1 LTAGGVIDEMTEFDI
16 ACIQLRTGNEVAA
29 NIKTVCDYVR
39 EAAGRGAD
47 YIITPETSNL
57 MEMSSKRLFAGA
69 AFEADDAS
77 VATFSQLAG
86 ELGIW
91 LHIGSLA
98 IKLSD
103 TKVANRAYVF
113 TPEGKIAATYDKLHM
128 FDVDLAGGESYRESK
143 NYQPGSQ
150 AVTVDMP
157 WGRVGLTICYDLR
170 FPHLYRQMAQ
180 NGAGYLTVP
189 AAFTKNT
196 GKDHWHILLQAR
208 AIENG
213 CFVFAPSQGGTHENG
228 RETYGHSL
236 IISPWGDIL
245 AEAGEEP
252 GIIMAKIDPAL
263 IAEARTRIPALLHDR
278 QFDLVHEEPVLEAK
292 AS

>member
-1 LTAGGVIDEMTEFDI
+1 MNNFKV
-16 ACIQLRTGNEVAA
+16 ACVQLRAGNDVAA
-29 NIKTVCDYVR
+29 NIKTVTDFIR
-39 EAAGRGAD
+39 EAAAKGAD
-47 YIITPETSNL
+47 YIITPETSHL
-57 MEMSSKRLFAGA
+57 MEMNPKRLFANT
-69 AFEADDAS
+69 AFEHEEAAIQSFAD
-77 VATFSQLAG
+77 LAA

-113 TPEGKIAATYDKLHM
+113 TPQGKIAATYDKLHM
-128 FDVDLAGGESYRESK
+128 FDVDLSGGESYRESK
-143 NYQPGSQ
+143 NYQPGDK
-150 AVTVDMP
+150 AVMVDMP

-170 FPHLYRQMAQ
+170 FPHLYRAMAQ

-245 AEAGEEP
+245 AQADEEP
-252 GIIMAKIDPAL
+252 GVIMADIDPAL
-263 IAEARTRIPALLHDR
+263 IAEARTRIPALQHDR
-278 QFDLVHEEPVLEAK
+278 QFELVHNGASIKPDQRK

>member
-1 LTAGGVIDEMTEFDI
+1 MNQFDV
-16 ACIQLRTGNEVAA
+16 ACIQLRTGNDVAE
-29 NIKTVCDYVR
+29 NIKTVTGFIR
-39 EAAGRGAD
+39 EAAAKGAD
-47 YIITPETSNL
+47 YIITPETSHL
-57 MEMSSKRLFAGA
+57 MEMNSKRLFASTAHESEETAIQGFADLA
-69 AFEADDAS
+69 A
-77 VATFSQLAG
+77 

-113 TPEGKIAATYDKLHM
+113 NPDGRIVATYDKLHM
-128 FDVDLAGGESYRESK
+128 FDVDLSGGESYRESK
-143 NYQPGSQ
+143 NYQPGDK

-170 FPHLYRQMAQ
+170 FPQLYRTMAQ

-196 GKDHWHILLQAR
+196 GRDHWHILLQAR

-245 AEAGEEP
+245 AEADEDP

-263 IAEARTRIPALLHDR
+263 IVEARTRIAALQHDR
-278 QFDLVHEEPVLEAK
+278 QFDLVHEEAVLEAK

>member
-1 LTAGGVIDEMTEFDI
+1 MSKFNA
-16 ACIQLRTGNEVAA
+16 ACIQLRTGNDVGT
-29 NIKTVCDYVR
+29 NIKTLTDFIR
-39 EAAGRGAD
+39 EAAGNGAE

-57 MEMSSKRLFAGA
+57 MEMNTKRLFAGT
-69 AFEADDAS
+69 AFEADDTSLRA
-77 VATFSQLAG
+77 FSELAA

-98 IKLSD
+98 IKLSG
-103 TKVANRAYVF
+103 TKVANRAYIF

-128 FDVDLAGGESYRESK
+128 FDVDLSGGESYRESK
-143 NYQPGSQ
+143 NYQPGNK
-150 AVTVDMP
+150 AVMVDMP
-157 WGRVGLTICYDLR
+157 WGRVGVTICYDLR
-170 FPHLYRQMAQ
+170 FPHLYRTMAQ

-189 AAFTKNT
+189 AAFTRNT

-245 AEAGEEP
+245 AEAEEDP
-252 GIIMAKIDPAL
+252 GIIMAEIDPGL
-263 IAEARTRIPALLHDR
+263 IVQARTRIASLQHDR
-278 QFDLVHEEPVLEAK
+278 PFELVLNDASREAGTRK

>member
-1 LTAGGVIDEMTEFDI
+1 MNQFDV
-16 ACIQLRTGNEVAA
+16 ACIQLRTGNDVAE
-29 NIKTVCDYVR
+29 NIKTVTGFIR
-39 EAAGRGAD
+39 EAAAGGAD
-47 YIITPETSNL
+47 YIITPETSHL
-57 MEMSSKRLFAGA
+57 MEMNSKRLFASTAYESEETAIQSFANLA
-69 AFEADDAS
+69 A
-77 VATFSQLAG
+77 
-86 ELGIW
+86 ELKVW

-113 TPEGKIAATYDKLHM
+113 NPEGKVAATYDKLHM
-128 FDVDLAGGESYRESK
+128 FDVDLSGGESYRESK
-143 NYQPGSQ
+143 NYQPGDQ

-170 FPHLYRQMAQ
+170 FPHLYRTMAQ

-245 AEAGEEP
+245 AEAGEDP
-252 GIIMAKIDPAL
+252 AIIKAKIDPAL
-263 IAEARTRIPALLHDR
+263 IVEARTRIAALQHDR
-278 QFDLVHEEPVLEAK
+278 QFDLVHEEAVLEAK

>member
-1 LTAGGVIDEMTEFDI
+1 MSEFTA
-16 ACIQLRTGNEVAA
+16 ACIQLRTGNDVTT
-29 NIKTVCDYVR
+29 NIKTVTDFIR
-39 EAAGRGAD
+39 EAAAKGAD
-47 YIITPETSNL
+47 YIITPETSAL
-57 MEMSSKRLFAGA
+57 MEMSTKRLFANTHYEPEDVAIKSFSNLA
-69 AFEADDAS
+69 A
-77 VATFSQLAG
+77 

-103 TKVANRAYVF
+103 TKVANRAYIF
-113 TPEGKIAATYDKLHM
+113 TPEGKIAAIYDKMHM
-128 FDVDLAGGESYRESK
+128 FDVDLSGGESYRESK
-143 NYQPGSQ
+143 NYQPGSR

-157 WGRVGLTICYDLR
+157 WGRVGLSICYDLR
-170 FPHLYRQMAQ
+170 FPQLYRAMAQ
-180 NGAGYLTVP
+180 SGAGYLTVP

-245 AEAGEEP
+245 AEADEEP

-263 IAEARTRIPALLHDR
+263 ISLARERIPALLHDR
-278 QFDLVHEEPVLEAK
+278 KFELVNENATSEADTRK

>member
-1 LTAGGVIDEMTEFDI
+1 MNQFDV
-16 ACIQLRTGNEVAA
+16 ACIQLRTGNDVAE
-29 NIKTVCDYVR
+29 NIKTVTGFIR
-39 EAAGRGAD
+39 EAASKGAD
-47 YIITPETSNL
+47 YIITPETSHL
-57 MEMSSKRLFAGA
+57 MEMNSKRLFASTAHESEEPAIQLFADLA
-69 AFEADDAS
+69 A
-77 VATFSQLAG
+77 
-86 ELGIW
+86 ELKIW

-128 FDVDLAGGESYRESK
+128 FDVDLSGGESYRESK
-143 NYQPGSQ
+143 NYQPGDH

-170 FPHLYRQMAQ
+170 FPQLYRTMAQ

-245 AEAGEEP
+245 AEAGEDP
-252 GIIMAKIDPAL
+252 AIIMAKIDPAL
-263 IAEARTRIPALLHDR
+263 IVEARTRIAALQHDR
-278 QFDLVHEEPVLEAK
+278 QFDLVHEEAVLEAK

>member
-1 LTAGGVIDEMTEFDI
+1 MNQFDV
-16 ACIQLRTGNEVAA
+16 ACIQLRTGNDVAD
-29 NIKTVCDYVR
+29 NIKTVTGFIR
-39 EAAGRGAD
+39 EAAAKGAD
-47 YIITPETSNL
+47 YIITPETSHL
-57 MEMSSKRLFAGA
+57 MEMNSKRLFASTAHESEETAIQLFADLA
-69 AFEADDAS
+69 A
-77 VATFSQLAG
+77 
-86 ELGIW
+86 ELKVW

-113 TPEGKIAATYDKLHM
+113 NPEGKIAATYDKLHM
-128 FDVDLAGGESYRESK
+128 FDVDLSGGESYRESK
-143 NYQPGSQ
+143 NYQPGDH

-170 FPHLYRQMAQ
+170 FPQLYRTMAQ

-228 RETYGHSL
+228 RKTYGHSL

-245 AEAGEEP
+245 AEADEDP

-263 IAEARTRIPALLHDR
+263 IVEARTRIAALQHDR
-278 QFDLVHEEPVLEAK
+278 QFDLVHEEVVLEAK

>member
-1 LTAGGVIDEMTEFDI
+1 MTEFTT
-16 ACIQLRTGNEVAA
+16 ACIQLRTGNDVAE
-29 NIKTVCDYVR
+29 NLKTVSDFIR
-39 EAAGRGAD
+39 EAAAKGAD
-47 YIITPETSNL
+47 YIITPETSAL
-57 MEMSSKRLFAGA
+57 MEMNTKRLFAGT
-69 AFEADDAS
+69 AFERDETSIRMFAD
-77 VATFSQLAG
+77 LAA

-103 TKVANRAYVF
+103 SKVANRTYVF
-113 TPEGKIAATYDKLHM
+113 NPEGKTVATYDKIHM
-128 FDVDLAGGESYRESK
+128 FDVDLSGGESYRESK
-143 NYQPGSQ
+143 NYQPGTQ

-170 FPHLYRQMAQ
+170 FPQLYRMMAQ

-189 AAFTKNT
+189 AAFTRNT

-213 CFVFAPSQGGTHENG
+213 CFVFAPSQGGRHENG

-236 IISPWGDIL
+236 ILSPWGDIL
-245 AEAGEEP
+245 AEADEEP

-263 IAEARTRIPALLHDR
+263 ITQARTRIAALKHDR
-278 QFDLVHEEPVLEAK
+278 EYNLVHSGVAAEAEERK

>member
-1 LTAGGVIDEMTEFDI
+1 MNQFDV
-16 ACIQLRTGNEVAA
+16 ACIQLRTGNDVAD
-29 NIKTVCDYVR
+29 NIKTVTGFIR
-39 EAAGRGAD
+39 EAAAKGAD
-47 YIITPETSNL
+47 YIITPETSHL
-57 MEMSSKRLFAGA
+57 MEMNSKRLFASTAHESEETAIQLFADLA
-69 AFEADDAS
+69 A
-77 VATFSQLAG
+77 
-86 ELGIW
+86 ELKVW

-113 TPEGKIAATYDKLHM
+113 NPEGKIAATYDKLHM
-128 FDVDLAGGESYRESK
+128 FDVDLSGGESYRESK
-143 NYQPGSQ
+143 NYQPGNK

-170 FPHLYRQMAQ
+170 FPQLYRTMAQ

-228 RETYGHSL
+228 RKTYGHSL

-245 AEAGEEP
+245 AEADEDP

-263 IAEARTRIPALLHDR
+263 IVEARTRIAALQHDR
-278 QFDLVHEEPVLEAK
+278 QFDLVHEEVVLEAK

>member
-1 LTAGGVIDEMTEFDI
+1 MNEFNV
-16 ACIQLRTGNEVAA
+16 ACVQLRTGNDVAE
-29 NIKTVCDYVR
+29 NIETVTDFIR

-57 MEMSSKRLFAGA
+57 MEMNTARLFAGT
-69 AFEADDAS
+69 AFEADDTSLRA
-77 VATFSQLAG
+77 FSDLAA

-113 TPEGKIAATYDKLHM
+113 TPEGKTAAKYDKLHM
-128 FDVDLAGGESYRESK
+128 FDVDLSGGESYRESK
-143 NYQPGSQ
+143 NYQPGNT
-150 AVTVDMP
+150 AVMVDMP
-157 WGRVGLTICYDLR
+157 WGRVGLSICYDLR
-170 FPHLYRQMAQ
+170 FPQLYRDMAQ

-189 AAFTKNT
+189 AAFTRNT

-245 AEAGEEP
+245 AEAGEDP

-263 IAEARTRIPALLHDR
+263 ISKARTRIPSLQHDR
-278 QFDLVHEEPVLEAK
+278 PYELVLKDASMETGTRK

>member
-1 LTAGGVIDEMTEFDI
+1 MSEFKA
-16 ACIQLRTGNEVAA
+16 ACIQLRTGNNVAE
-29 NIKTVCDYVR
+29 NIKTITGFIR
-39 EAAGRGAD
+39 EAAAGGAD
-47 YIITPETSNL
+47 YIITPETSTL
-57 MEMSSKRLFAGA
+57 MEMNTKRLFAGTAYEPDDTSIKLFSDLA
-69 AFEADDAS
+69 A
-77 VATFSQLAG
+77 

-113 TPEGKIAATYDKLHM
+113 TPQGKTAATYDKIHM
-128 FDVDLAGGESYRESK
+128 FDVDLSGGESYRESK
-143 NYQPGSQ
+143 NYQPGNK
-150 AVTVDMP
+150 AVMVDMP
-157 WGRVGLTICYDLR
+157 WGTVGLTICYDLR
-170 FPHLYRQMAQ
+170 FPHLYRTMAQ

-189 AAFTKNT
+189 AAFTRNT

-245 AEAGEEP
+245 AEADEDP

-263 IAEARTRIPALLHDR
+263 ITQARTRIAALKHDR
-278 QFDLVHEEPVLEAK
+278 PYELVHIEASAEAGARK

>member
-1 LTAGGVIDEMTEFDI
+1 MNQFDV
-16 ACIQLRTGNEVAA
+16 ACIQLRTGNDVAD
-29 NIKTVCDYVR
+29 NIKTVTGFIR
-39 EAAGRGAD
+39 EAAARGAD
-47 YIITPETSNL
+47 YIITPETSHL
-57 MEMSSKRLFAGA
+57 MEMNSKRLFAST
-69 AFEADDAS
+69 AFENEETAIQLFAD
-77 VATFSQLAG
+77 LAA
-86 ELGIW
+86 ELKVW

-113 TPEGKIAATYDKLHM
+113 SPEGKIAATYDKLHM
-128 FDVDLAGGESYRESK
+128 FDVDLSGGESYRESK
-143 NYQPGSQ
+143 NYQPGDH

-170 FPHLYRQMAQ
+170 FPHLYRTMAQ

-228 RETYGHSL
+228 RKTYGHSL

-245 AEAGEEP
+245 AEADEDP

-263 IAEARTRIPALLHDR
+263 IVEARTRIAALNHDR
-278 QFDLVHEEPVLEAK
+278 KFDLVHEQEALEAK

>member
-1 LTAGGVIDEMTEFDI
+1 MNNFNV
-16 ACIQLRTGNEVAA
+16 ACIQLRAGNDVAE
-29 NIKTVCDYVR
+29 NIKTVTDFIR
-39 EAAGRGAD
+39 EAAAKGAD
-47 YIITPETSNL
+47 YIITPETSHL
-57 MEMSSKRLFAGA
+57 MEMNTKRLFAST
-69 AFEADDAS
+69 AFESDEAAIQ
-77 VATFSQLAG
+77 TFANLAA

-113 TPEGKIAATYDKLHM
+113 TPQGKTAAIYDKMHM
-128 FDVDLAGGESYRESK
+128 FDVDLSGGESYRESK
-143 NYQPGSQ
+143 NYQPGDK
-150 AVTVDMP
+150 AVMVDMP

-170 FPHLYRQMAQ
+170 FPHLYRAMAQ

-245 AEAGEEP
+245 AEADEEP
-252 GIIMAKIDPAL
+252 GIIIANIDPAL
-263 IAEARTRIPALLHDR
+263 IAEARSRIPALQHDR
-278 QFDLVHEEPVLEAK
+278 QFELVYNDSSIETDKRK

>member
-1 LTAGGVIDEMTEFDI
+1 MNQFDV
-16 ACIQLRTGNEVAA
+16 ACIQLRTGNDVAD
-29 NIKTVCDYVR
+29 NIKTVTGFIR
-39 EAAGRGAD
+39 EAAAKGAD
-47 YIITPETSNL
+47 YIITPETSHL
-57 MEMSSKRLFAGA
+57 MEMNSKRLFASTAHESEETAIQLFADLA
-69 AFEADDAS
+69 A
-77 VATFSQLAG
+77 
-86 ELGIW
+86 ELKIW

-128 FDVDLAGGESYRESK
+128 FDVDLSGGESYRESK
-143 NYQPGSQ
+143 NYQPGNK

-170 FPHLYRQMAQ
+170 FPQLYRTMAQ

-228 RETYGHSL
+228 RKTYGHSL

-245 AEAGEEP
+245 AEAGEDP

-263 IAEARTRIPALLHDR
+263 IVEARTRIAALQHDR
-278 QFDLVHEEPVLEAK
+278 QFDLVHEEAVLEAK

>member
-1 LTAGGVIDEMTEFDI
+1 MNQFDV
-16 ACIQLRTGNEVAA
+16 ACIQLRTGNDVAE
-29 NIKTVCDYVR
+29 NIKTVTGFIR
-39 EAAGRGAD
+39 EAAAKGAD
-47 YIITPETSNL
+47 YIITPETSHL
-57 MEMSSKRLFAGA
+57 MEMNSKRLFASTSHESEETAIQLFSDLA
-69 AFEADDAS
+69 A
-77 VATFSQLAG
+77 

-113 TPEGKIAATYDKLHM
+113 NPEGRIVATYDKLHM
-128 FDVDLAGGESYRESK
+128 FDVDLSGGESYRESK
-143 NYQPGSQ
+143 NYQPGDK

-170 FPHLYRQMAQ
+170 FPQLYRTMAQ

-196 GKDHWHILLQAR
+196 GRDHWHILLQAR

-245 AEAGEEP
+245 AEADEDP
-252 GIIMAKIDPAL
+252 GIIMARIDPAL
-263 IAEARTRIPALLHDR
+263 IVEARTRIAALQHDR
-278 QFDLVHEEPVLEAK
+278 QFDLVHEEAVLEVK

>member
-1 LTAGGVIDEMTEFDI
+1 MSEFNA
-16 ACIQLRTGNEVAA
+16 ACIQLRTGNNVAV
-29 NIKTVCDYVR
+29 NIKTVTDFIR
-39 EAAGRGAD
+39 EAAAKGAD
-47 YIITPETSNL
+47 YIITPETSTL
-57 MEMSSKRLFAGA
+57 MEMDTKRLFASTAYEHEDTSIQHFSDLA
-69 AFEADDAS
+69 A
-77 VATFSQLAG
+77 

-103 TKVANRAYVF
+103 TKVANRAFVF
-113 TPEGKIAATYDKLHM
+113 TPQGKIAAKYDKIHM

-143 NYQPGSQ
+143 NYQPGDK
-150 AVTVDMP
+150 AVMVDMP
-157 WGRVGLTICYDLR
+157 WGTVGLTICYDLR
-170 FPHLYRQMAQ
+170 FPHLYRTMAQ

-189 AAFTKNT
+189 AAFTRKT
-196 GKDHWHILLQAR
+196 GKDHWHILLPTR

-213 CFVFAPSQGGTHENG
+213 CFVFAPSQGCTHENG

-245 AEAGEEP
+245 AEADEDP
-252 GIIMAKIDPAL
+252 GIIMAKIDPDLITQARSRIAAL
-263 IAEARTRIPALLHDR
+263 KHDR
-278 QFDLVHEEPVLEAK
+278 PYELVHNKTSVEAGTRK

>member
-1 LTAGGVIDEMTEFDI
+1 MNKFDV
-16 ACIQLRTGNEVAA
+16 ACIQLRTGNDVAT
-29 NIKTVCDYVR
+29 NLETVVDFIR
-39 EAAGRGAD
+39 EAAGKGAD
-47 YIITPETSNL
+47 YIITPETSTL
-57 MEMSSKRLFAGA
+57 MEMNTKRLFAGT
-69 AFEADDAS
+69 AFEHDEAS
-77 VATFSQLAG
+77 IGLFSDLAA
-86 ELGIW
+86 EFGIW

-113 TPEGKIAATYDKLHM
+113 TPEGKTAATYDKMHM
-128 FDVDLAGGESYRESK
+128 FDVDLSGGESYRESK
-143 NYQPGSQ
+143 NYQPGDK
-150 AVTVDMP
+150 AVLVDMP

-170 FPHLYRQMAQ
+170 FPHLYRAMAQ

-189 AAFTKNT
+189 AAFTRNT

-245 AEAGEEP
+245 AEADEEP
-252 GIIMAKIDPAL
+252 GIIMATIDPAL
-263 IAEARTRIPALLHDR
+263 IEQARARIPALQHDR
-278 QFDLVHEEPVLEAK
+278 PYELVHNETCSDVDKRK